1 MRRFTIALAA
11 ASCLLSVPA
20 YAGVDVTTASGT
32 SSLAVGASTDITF
45 GGIGG
50 DPVITIPGLMSDLL
64 LTYLGMTTVA
74 GNTVFNFSY
83 LLSNTS
89 TLAGGSRVSSFGF
102 NVSPDVTGA
111 SSTGDFNTASL
122 DTNYP
127 VGFGKVDVCF
137 YDGPGGTCTGNGNV
151 VLVGGTASG
160 TLALTMNGLV
170 NDRALS
176 DFVDRYQAFD
186 YQGISAAIGTSI
198 TSGVPEPAT
207 WSMMILGIGLA
218 GAAMRRKRRTLALA
232 AA

>member
-1 MRRFTIALAA
+1 MNRFSVALAA

-32 SSLAVGASTDITF
+32 SSLAVNGSTDITF

-74 GNTVFNFSY
+74 GNTVFNFTY
-83 LLSNTS
+83 ALSNTS

-102 NVSPDVTGA
+102 NVDPNVTGA
-111 SSTGDFNTASL
+111 SATGDFNTASL
-122 DTNYP
+122 NTNYP
-127 VGFGKVDVCF
+127 VGFGSVDVCF
-137 YDGPGGTCTGNGNV
+137 YDGPGGTCTGNGNG
-151 VLVGGTASG
+151 VLVGGTANG
-160 TLALTMNGLV
+160 TLALTMNGLI
-170 NDRALS
+170 NDITLS

-186 YQGISAAIGTSI
+186 YQGISSAIGTSI

-218 GAAMRRKRRTLALA
+218 GAAMRRKRSALALA